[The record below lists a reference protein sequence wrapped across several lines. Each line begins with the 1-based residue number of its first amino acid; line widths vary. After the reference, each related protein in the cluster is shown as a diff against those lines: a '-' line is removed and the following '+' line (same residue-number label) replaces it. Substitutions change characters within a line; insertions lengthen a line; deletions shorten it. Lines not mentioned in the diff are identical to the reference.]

1 MGDLNGATNASL
13 ADERHSNSNE
23 RQPTGLDELG
33 DGNILTPDDSPDRK
47 RWLLFTSAIVVLFWI
62 SYFAGLSA
70 MIDLANSDQPR
81 HIYIPRAVVTLAGI
95 LISLAIVATQT
106 YLPQPSLARRA
117 VIALVAAVTGSALQS
132 AINIWTFN
140 FFFPGTSPVF
150 NWRAFATD
158 YAWRMWIWVA
168 ACGMIL
174 ALSYASDIRERERRI
189 LAFQNLAHSAQLR
202 ALRFQ
207 LNPHFLFNALNS
219 IAGLISARRAGDAQD
234 MTENLA
240 DFLRFTL
247 ALDPQK
253 LITLEQEL
261 ELQSLYLEIE
271 KKRFPDRLAVR
282 VDVPP
287 ELGSALVPSLITQPL
302 IENSIK
308 YAVARST
315 RPVELAI
322 IARKRGLQLE
332 LIVADSGGDGHEPAG
347 KGACLGLRNVAE
359 RIRMHYGD
367 RGTLSAAASAAGG
380 FRNQILIP
388 VETRG

>member
-1 MGDLNGATNASL
+1 MNDRNGAASARL
-13 ADERHSNSNE
+13 ANERHSNADE
-23 RQPTGLDELG
+23 RQSEGLEELG
-33 DGNILTPDDSPDRK
+33 NGDILTPDDSPRRN
-47 RWLLFTSAIVVLFWI
+47 RWLLFTGAIVVLFWI
-62 SYFAGLSA
+62 SYFAGLRA
-70 MIDLANSDQPR
+70 MMDLANPHQPPR
-81 HIYIPRAVVTLAGI
+81 IYVPRAVVTLAGI
-95 LISLAIVATQT
+95 IISFGIVAGQT
-106 YLPQPSLARRA
+106 FLPRPSLARRA
-117 VIALVAAVTGSALQS
+117 VVAVTSALAASALQS

-140 FFFPGTSPVF
+140 YFFPGNSPIF
-150 NWRAFATD
+150 NSLAFATD
-158 YAWRMWIWVA
+158 YAWRVWIWIA
-168 ACGMIL
+168 AGALIL

-219 IAGLISARRAGDAQD
+219 IAGLISAKRAADAQD

-287 ELGSALVPSLITQPL
+287 DLSSALVPSLITQPL

-322 IARKRGLQLE
+322 IARKRDFQLE

-388 VETRG
+388 VEARG